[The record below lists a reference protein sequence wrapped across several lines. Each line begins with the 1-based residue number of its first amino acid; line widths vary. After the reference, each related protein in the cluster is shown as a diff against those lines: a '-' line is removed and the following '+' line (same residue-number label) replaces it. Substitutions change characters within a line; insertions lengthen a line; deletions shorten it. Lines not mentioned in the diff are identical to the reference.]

1 MSSKIETSRIIGGGG
16 NSKKFLGPSRTGVF
30 ARNDKGAVHEGH

>member
-1 MSSKIETSRIIGGGG
+1 MSSEIETSLIIGGGG
-16 NSKKFLGPSRTGVF
+16 NSKRFLDW